1 MTNIYFYIDRK
12 NRINQVGNRK
22 VLESNNID
30 LFDIVNQYNLP
41 GDFPISQDD
50 LIDMDNQ
57 ELVNYILSMQGT
69 QHAKAIKQSIITEC
83 YLALVADWE
92 SER

>member
-1 MTNIYFYIDRK
+1 MYFYIDRK
-12 NRINQVGNRK
+12 NRINQVGNRS

-41 GDFPISQDD
+41 GDFPISQDN
-50 LIDMDNQ
+50 LLNMDNQ

-69 QHAKAIKQSIITEC
+69 QHAKAIKQSIVTEC
-83 YLALVADWE
+83 YLVSIGELD
-92 SER
+92 

>member
-1 MTNIYFYIDRK
+1 MYFYIDRK
-12 NRINQVGNRK
+12 NRINQVGNRS

-41 GDFPISQDD
+41 GDFPITQDN
-50 LIDMDNQ
+50 LLNMDNQ
-57 ELVNYILSMQGT
+57 DLVNYILSMQGT

-83 YLALVADWE
+83 YLVSIGELD
-92 SER
+92 

>member
-1 MTNIYFYIDRK
+1 MTKMYFYIDRK
-12 NRINQVGNRK
+12 NRINQVGNRS

-41 GDFPISQDD
+41 GDFPISQDN
-50 LIDMDNQ
+50 LLNMDNQ
-57 ELVNYILSMQGT
+57 DLVNYILSMQGT

-83 YLALVADWE
+83 YLVSIGELD
-92 SER
+92 

>member
-1 MTNIYFYIDRK
+1 MTKMYFYIDRK
-12 NRINQVGNRK
+12 NRINQVGNRS

-41 GDFPISQDD
+41 GDFPITQDN
-50 LIDMDNQ
+50 LLNMDNQ

-69 QHAKAIKQSIITEC
+69 QHAKAIKQSIVTEC
-83 YLALVADWE
+83 YLVSIGELD
-92 SER
+92 

>member
-12 NRINQVGNRK
+12 DRINKIGNRS

-41 GDFPISQDD
+41 GDFPISQDN
-50 LIDMDNQ
+50 LLNMDNQ
-57 ELVNYILSMQGT
+57 DLVNYILSMQGT

-83 YLALVADWE
+83 YLVSIGKLD
-92 SER
+92 

>member
-1 MTNIYFYIDRK
+1 MTKMYFYIDRK
-12 NRINQVGNRK
+12 NRINQVGNRS

-41 GDFPISQDD
+41 GDFPISQDN
-50 LIDMDNQ
+50 LLNMDNQ

-69 QHAKAIKQSIITEC
+69 RHTKAIQQSIITEC
-83 YLALVADWE
+83 YLVSIGKLD
-92 SER
+92 

>member
-1 MTNIYFYIDRK
+1 MTKMYFYIDRK
-12 NRINQVGNRK
+12 NRINQVGNRS

-41 GDFPISQDD
+41 GDFPISQDN
-50 LIDMDNQ
+50 LLNMDNQ

-69 QHAKAIKQSIITEC
+69 QHAKAIKQSIVTEC
-83 YLALVADWE
+83 YLVSIGKLD
-92 SER
+92 

>member
-1 MTNIYFYIDRK
+1 MTKMYFYIDRK
-12 NRINQVGNRK
+12 NRINQVGNRS

-41 GDFPISQDD
+41 GDFPITQDN
-50 LIDMDNQ
+50 LLNMDNQ

-83 YLALVADWE
+83 YLVSIGELD
-92 SER
+92 

>member
-1 MTNIYFYIDRK
+1 MTKMYFYIDRK
-12 NRINQVGNRK
+12 NRINQVGNRS

-41 GDFPISQDD
+41 GDFPISQDN
-50 LIDMDNQ
+50 LLNMDNQ

-69 QHAKAIKQSIITEC
+69 QHAKAIKQSIVTEC
-83 YLALVADWE
+83 YLVSIGELD
-92 SER
+92 

>member
-1 MTNIYFYIDRK
+1 MTKMYFYIDRK
-12 NRINQVGNRK
+12 NRINQVGNRS

-41 GDFPISQDD
+41 GDFPISQDN
-50 LIDMDNQ
+50 LLNMDNQ
-57 ELVNYILSMQGT
+57 KLVNYILSMQGT

-83 YLALVADWE
+83 YLVSIGELD
-92 SER
+92 

>member
-1 MTNIYFYIDRK
+1 MYFYIDRK
-12 NRINQVGNRK
+12 NRINQVGNRS

-41 GDFPISQDD
+41 GDFPISQDN
-50 LIDMDNQ
+50 LLNMDNQ

-83 YLALVADWE
+83 YLVSIGELD
-92 SER
+92 

>member
-1 MTNIYFYIDRK
+1 MTKMYFYIDRK
-12 NRINQVGNRK
+12 NRINQVGNRS

-41 GDFPISQDD
+41 GDFPITQDN
-50 LIDMDNQ
+50 LLNMDNQ
-57 ELVNYILSMQGT
+57 DLVNYILSMQGT

-83 YLALVADWE
+83 YLVSIGELD
-92 SER
+92 

>member
-1 MTNIYFYIDRK
+1 MTKMYFYIDRK
-12 NRINQVGNRK
+12 NRINQVGNRS

-41 GDFPISQDD
+41 GDFPISQDN
-50 LIDMDNQ
+50 LLNMDNQ
-57 ELVNYILSMQGT
+57 DLVNYILSMQGT

-83 YLALVADWE
+83 YLVSIGKLD
-92 SER
+92 

>member
-1 MTNIYFYIDRK
+1 MTKMYFYIDRK
-12 NRINQVGNRK
+12 NRINQVGNRS

-41 GDFPISQDD
+41 GDFPISQDN
-50 LIDMDNQ
+50 LLNMDNQ

-83 YLALVADWE
+83 YLVSIGELD
-92 SER
+92 